1 MEGISCIEELLYERH
16 FLLYLEKHVIN
27 YSLIKVC
34 RACMAAAYLT
44 LMYSSYLSVPVG
56 SFQIKRI

>member
-27 YSLIKVC
+27 LSLIKVC
-34 RACMAAAYLT
+34 RACMAAAYPT
-44 LMYSSYLSVPVG
+44 LMYTKHQSLY
-56 SFQIKRI
+56 